1 MLQPLSILFIVILTI
16 LIGFQVVN
24 ALRSSD
30 KAKIW
35 SPLTFI
41 GATLVYYIIIPSLT
55 SMKGYRISGIRGQWI
70 FYLSAV
76 VFYCFVLLG
85 YRVRVKGRFPRW
97 NKMIT
102 PNKVVTYGLF
112 LFVIA
117 LVCYIPFRGFRTT
130 LWDSDAT
137 LVTERTGFVSYFIDL
152 ISVLCASCG
161 LLLVSSKK
169 GIKPFN
175 IGIFLGVLYLTFV
188 VYVVAGFRV
197 RLVYLIL
204 VLFTVYHLYSKP
216 MRIHY
221 LLILGIGIPIYFLFA
236 AMDTTRVYGRGLNRE
251 SLQEITIDEMERGP
265 RENTAVLYFSTLCT
279 DYYNDTKEYVGFE
292 PIVNAVLMPF
302 PRALFPW
309 KPEGLYIR
317 EAQLK
322 TLGSYDAGAA
332 FLCFTEGFISFGWL
346 GVVLYGFALG
356 LLSSLFWR
364 NYNENRHSIGAILLL
379 ALFNGFCY
387 QWVSR
392 GYLGGNLNS
401 FLYFVIVPFWLLS
414 LINLLK
420 RNKRDFVSNG

>member
-1 MLQPLSILFIVILTI
+1 MLQPLSILFIVILTL
-16 LIGFQVVN
+16 LIGIQLTRAFV
-24 ALRSSD
+24 SPD

-41 GATLVYYIIIPSLT
+41 GATLVYYIIIPSLF
-55 SMKGYRISGIRGQWI
+55 SMKGYQISNIKGQWL

-76 VFYCFVLLG
+76 LFYCFVLVG
-85 YRVRVKGRFPRW
+85 FHVQVKGRFPRW
-97 NKMIT
+97 NKLIT
-102 PNKVVTYGLF
+102 SNKVVSYGLF

-117 LVCYIPFRGFRTT
+117 LLCYIPFRGFRTT

-152 ISVLCASCG
+152 ISLLCASCG
-161 LLLVSSKK
+161 LLLMGAKK
-169 GIKPFN
+169 GVKILNLFL
-175 IGIFLGVLYLTFV
+175 FLGVLYLTFV
-188 VYVVAGFRV
+188 VYVVAGFRF
-197 RLVYLIL
+197 RLVYLVLI
-204 VLFTVYHLYSKP
+204 LFTIYHLYSRPK
-216 MRIHY
+216 RVNF
-221 LLILGIGIPIYFLFA
+221 LLILGVGIPIFFLFA
-236 AMDTTRVYGRGLNRE
+236 AMDTSRNYGRGLNRE
-251 SLQEITIDEMERGP
+251 SLQEITIDEMEKGS
-265 RENTAVLYFSTLCT
+265 RENAAVLYFSTLCT

-292 PIVNAVLMPF
+292 PIINAVFMPF

-332 FLCFTEGFISFGWL
+332 FLSFTEGFISFGWF
-346 GVVLYGFALG
+346 GVVLYGFLIG

-364 NYNENRHSIGAILLL
+364 NYDENRGSIGAILLL

-414 LINLLK
+414 IAKFFK
-420 RNKRDFVSNG
+420 RKVQ